1 MAADSSFHWPADR
14 KDIYKFPERV
24 VLWDEDEAE
33 DKQIKQVG
41 ASACGA
47 TAALN
52 VLVSFTKQLK
62 LAKIKKKKK
71 HFIKFTLSSYKFIYF
86 PVSERKSKQPK
97 CRKKKK

>member
-1 MAADSSFHWPADR
+1 MAADSSFDCPADR

-52 VLVSFTKQLK
+52 VLVSIKLK
-62 LAKIKKKKK
+62 LLQNSGIDY
-71 HFIKFTLSSYKFIYF
+71 LPS
-86 PVSERKSKQPK
+86 
-97 CRKKKK
+97 